1 MASPRDTVPIAG
13 DLLDAAGRLVRC
25 NRACERVSGYGERDL
40 RDAPLQELLVPADEH
55 EVAVAA
61 AARLTAGESPVTYEL
76 HWRRRDG
83 ELRLISWSTTAL
95 TDADGRVTHLVS
107 SGQDVTD
114 ERRAA
119 TERAAV
125 EERLS
130 IAFEHAPIGM
140 SLASLDGR
148 FLRVNP
154 RLCELLGH
162 SEQELLAQTAFD
174 VTHPE
179 DVPVVES
186 VLLAAAEEGDLPVVV
201 VRALRK
207 DGSEVWVELHFSLV
221 PGPGGGAEHV
231 LTQVLDVTARRQLE
245 QRLRH
250 LANHDSLTGLF
261 NRRRF
266 EEELERHLAHGRRYG
281 MDGALLVLD
290 LDGFKDVNDRYGHRA
305 GDRVLASVAGVLR
318 KRLRESDIVA
328 RFGGDEFAV
337 LLPHAGEPEA
347 SNVADTV
354 GQAISSEVTVP
365 GGQLTASVGYALFT
379 EGVLSPDDV
388 LSTADTAMYARKAR
402 RGPGGGRQMDPLD

>member
-13 DLLDAAGRLVRC
+13 DLLDAVLDAAASLIVVVDAAGRLVRC

-55 EVAVAA
+55 EVA

-221 PGPGGGAEHV
+221 
-231 LTQVLDVTARRQLE
+231 
-245 QRLRH
+245 
-250 LANHDSLTGLF
+250 
-261 NRRRF
+261 
-266 EEELERHLAHGRRYG
+266 
-281 MDGALLVLD
+281 
-290 LDGFKDVNDRYGHRA
+290 
-305 GDRVLASVAGVLR
+305 
-318 KRLRESDIVA
+318 
-328 RFGGDEFAV
+328 
-337 LLPHAGEPEA
+337 
-347 SNVADTV
+347 
-354 GQAISSEVTVP
+354 
-365 GGQLTASVGYALFT
+365 
-379 EGVLSPDDV
+379 
-388 LSTADTAMYARKAR
+388 
-402 RGPGGGRQMDPLD
+402 